1 MFKRMLFPTA
11 LPVILAACVF
21 TILWGTLQVEAAS
34 PAGIMVKMLPQGRA
48 PQKAPELEGG
58 VAWLNTTGPLKMAD
72 LRGKIVLLDFWT
84 FCCIN
89 CIHILPDLE
98 RLEKKYPNELVV
110 IGVHSAKFNAE
121 KETSNVR
128 EAVLRYHI
136 EHPVVNDADHRI
148 WNAYGVN
155 SWPTFWLIDP
165 EGNIVGQTSSEG
177 QYDLLD
183 NVIGKLIETHRQ
195 KKTLNPKPIRISL
208 ERDKVMTQGN
218 MSPLLYPGKIHAD
231 PAHNR
236 LFIADSSNHRIVITD
251 LEGKKLDVVGKG
263 ISGNVVGSFEQ
274 AQFND
279 PQGMALMGDVL
290 FVADRK
296 NHQIKALDLKQR
308 QVRAVAGTGSQSHQR
323 AEGPPLQ
330 TGLNSPWD
338 LFLLKDQLYIAMAGD
353 HQIWRFDL
361 QKNEL
366 TPFAGNGREDIIDG
380 GLGQSSF
387 AQPSGLASDGNS
399 LYVADSEVSAVRA
412 ISLGN
417 QHEVKSLVG
426 SGLFN
431 FGDHDGTG
439 NAVLLQHCLGVSMWQ
454 GNVLIADTYNNKIKL
469 LEPKTRQVMTFVGD
483 GTPGNTDQPP
493 RFNEPA
499 GIHVAG
505 DKAYVADTNNSLIR
519 VIDLKKR
526 SVQTLKITGLT
537 PPAPAVKK
545 PSFRNVIS
553 VALEPKVLLATGD
566 VELEFKIVL
575 PAGLKI
581 DASSPI
587 SYLVEG
593 FDEQKKPVHESF
605 GELFGS
611 KKLKVPVQK
620 LTNAKKL
627 KVSIEYYPCTEGQGL
642 CQVKSQSWE
651 IPVTFTAQG
660 TPTLKLETRGQ

>member
-1 MFKRMLFPTA
+1 MSQRMVVSASSPHRWW
-11 LPVILAACVF
+11 LPGILILAGLAVIL
-21 TILWGTLQVEAAS
+21 GTLSVEAA
-34 PAGIMVKMLPQGRA
+34 APQDRA
-48 PQKAPELEGG
+48 VQKAPELEGG
-58 VAWLNTTGPLKMAD
+58 IAWLNTSGPLKMAD
-72 LRGKIVLLDFWT
+72 MRGKVVLLDFWT

-121 KETSNVR
+121 KDTGNIR

-136 EHPVVNDADHRI
+136 EHPVVNDAEHKI

-165 EGNIVGQTSSEG
+165 EGNVVGQTSSEG

-183 NVIGKLIETHRQ
+183 KVIGKLIESHRQ
-195 KKTLNPKPIRISL
+195 KKTLNTKPIRVSL
-208 ERDKVMTQGN
+208 ERDKIMTQGN
-218 MSPLLYPGKIHAD
+218 MSPLLYPGKVHAD
-231 PAHNR
+231 PTHNR

-251 LEGKKLDVVGKG
+251 LDGKKLDVAGKG
-263 ISGNVVGSFEQ
+263 TSGNTVGSFDQ

-279 PQGMALMGDVL
+279 PQGMALLGDTL

-308 QVRAVAGTGSQSHQR
+308 QLRAVAGTGMQTHDR
-323 AEGPPLQ
+323 RGGPALQ

-338 LFLLKDQLYIAMAGD
+338 ILLLKEKLYIAMAGH
-353 HQIWRFDL
+353 HQIWQLDL
-361 QKNEL
+361 DRNQL
-366 TPFAGNGREDIIDG
+366 SPFAGNGREDIIDG
-380 GLGQSSF
+380 SLAQSSF
-387 AQPSGLASDGNS
+387 AQPSGLASDGS
-399 LYVADSEVSAVRA
+399 TLYVADSEVSAVRA
-412 ISLGN
+412 VSLGN
-417 QHEVKSLVG
+417 TEEVKSLVG

-431 FGDHDGTG
+431 FGDKDGTAA
-439 NAVLLQHCLGVSMWQ
+439 NVLLQHCLGVAMWQ
-454 GNVLIADTYNNKIKL
+454 GNVMIADTYNNKIKL
-469 LEPKTRQVMTFVGD
+469 LEPKTRQVLTYAGD
-483 GTPGNTDQPP
+483 GTPGNSDQPA

-499 GIHVAG
+499 GIHVVG
-505 DKAYVADTNNSLIR
+505 DKAYVADTNNHLVR

-526 SVQTLKITGLT
+526 SVQTLKISGLT
-537 PPAPAVKK
+537 PPAPATPK
-545 PSFRNVIS
+545 PSFRNVIN
-553 VALEPKVLLATGD
+553 VALEPKVLPVTGD

-593 FDEQKKPVHESF
+593 LDDQKKAVHETF

-620 LTNAKKL
+620 LTNARKL

-660 TPTLKLETRGQ
+660 SSNLKLETRGQ

>member
-1 MFKRMLFPTA
+1 MSLWKVFPTA
-11 LPVILAACVF
+11 SSIRNWLPGFVFLALPALIL
-21 TILWGTLQVEAAS
+21 GTLRLDAAS
-34 PAGIMVKMLPQGRA
+34 PQDRA

-72 LRGKIVLLDFWT
+72 LRGKVVLLDFWT

-121 KETSNVR
+121 KETGNIR
-128 EAVLRYHI
+128 EAILRYHI
-136 EHPVVNDADHRI
+136 EHPVVNDANHRI

-165 EGNIVGQTSSEG
+165 EGNVVGHTSSEG
-177 QYDLLD
+177 QYELLD
-183 NVIGKLIETHRQ
+183 KVIGKLIESHRQ
-195 KKTLNPKPIRISL
+195 KKTLNTKPIRVSL
-208 ERDKVMTQGN
+208 ERDKVVAQGN
-218 MSPLLYPGKIHAD
+218 MPPLLYPGKIHAD

-251 LEGKKLDVVGKG
+251 LDGKKLDVAGKG
-263 ISGNVVGSFEQ
+263 TSGNTVGGFDQ

-279 PQGMALMGDVL
+279 PQGMALMGDTL
-290 FVADRK
+290 YIADRK

-308 QVRAVAGTGSQSHQR
+308 QVRTVAGTGIQTHDR
-323 AEGPPLQ
+323 RGGPALQ

-338 LFLLKDQLYIAMAGD
+338 ILLLKDQLYIAMAGH
-353 HQIWRFDL
+353 HQIWQLDL
-361 QKNEL
+361 ARNQL
-366 TPFAGNGREDIIDG
+366 SPFAGNGRENIVDG
-380 GLGQSSF
+380 DLEHSSF
-387 AQPSGLASDGNS
+387 AQPSGLASDGS
-399 LYVADSEVSAVRA
+399 TLYVADSEVSAVRA
-412 ISLGN
+412 ITLGKQN
-417 QHEVKSLVG
+417 EVKSLIG
-426 SGLFN
+426 SGLFD
-431 FGDHDGTG
+431 FGDKDGTG
-439 NAVLLQHCLGVSMWQ
+439 NNVQLQHCLGVAMWQ

-469 LEPKTRQVMTFVGD
+469 LEPKTRQVLTYIGD

-499 GIHVAG
+499 GIHVVG
-505 DKAYVADTNNSLIR
+505 NKAYIADTNNHLVR

-526 SVQTLKITGLT
+526 NAQTLKITGLT
-537 PPAPAVKK
+537 PPAPVKPK
-545 PSFRNVIS
+545 PSFRNMIN
-553 VALEPKVLLATGD
+553 VALAPTVLPATGD
-566 VELEFKIVL
+566 LELEFKIVL

-587 SYLVEG
+587 TYLVEG
-593 FDEQKKPVHESF
+593 FDDQKQPVHETF

-620 LTNAKKL
+620 LTSAKKL

-651 IPVTFTAQG
+651 IPVTYSAQG
-660 TPTLKLETRGQ
+660 TSTLKLETRGQ